1 MSVTPDQANQVL
13 AEADCLFTEAQV
25 EQALD
30 ALAVRV
36 SERLGALNPIVMCV
50 LNGGLVPTGKLV
62 TRLAFP
68 LQIDYLH
75 ATRYRNTT
83 SGGDLTWL
91 ARPHMDIRGRTV
103 LVVDDILDEGITLGA
118 IMDYCR
124 DQGAEAVYSA
134 VLVEKRHERKHGLKE
149 ADFVG
154 LEVEDRYVFGYGMD
168 YKGFL
173 RNAAGI
179 YAVRGQ

>member
-1 MSVTPDQANQVL
+1 MSVTPDQANHVL
-13 AEADCLFTEAQV
+13 AEADCLYTEAQV

-30 ALAVRV
+30 ALAARV
-36 SERLGALNPIVMCV
+36 SERLGPLNPIVMCV

>member
-1 MSVTPDQANQVL
+1 MTVTPDQAQTVL
-13 AEADCLFTEAQV
+13 AQADCLFTEEQV
-25 EQALD
+25 ERALD
-30 ALAVRV
+30 AMAARIG
-36 SERLGALNPIVMCV
+36 ERLVDLNPIVMCV

-62 TRLAFP
+62 TRLSFS

-75 ATRYRNTT
+75 ATRYRNST

-103 LVVDDILDEGITLGA
+103 LVVDDILDEGVTLAA

-124 DQGAEAVYSA
+124 EQGADSVHSA
-134 VLVEKRHERKHGLKE
+134 VLVEKRHERKYGLKN

-168 YKGFL
+168 YKGYL

-179 YAVRGQ
+179 YAVQGS

>member
-1 MSVTPDQANQVL
+1 MTVTPEQAQAVL
-13 AEADCLFTEAQV
+13 DEADCLFTERQV
-25 EQALD
+25 EEALD
-30 ALAVRV
+30 AMAARIAAQLR
-36 SERLGALNPIVMCV
+36 GTNPIVMCV
-50 LNGGLVPTGKLV
+50 MNGGLVPTGKLV
-62 TRLAFP
+62 TRLKVP

-75 ATRYRNTT
+75 ATRYRNST

-91 ARPHMDIRGRTV
+91 ARPHTDIRGRTV
-103 LVVDDILDEGITLGA
+103 LVVDDILDEGITLAA
-118 IMDYCR
+118 IMDFCR
-124 DQGAEAVYSA
+124 EQGATAVYSA
-134 VLVEKRHERKHGLKE
+134 VLVEKLHERKHGLKQ

-179 YAVRGQ
+179 YAVQGA

>member
-1 MSVTPDQANQVL
+1 MTVTPDQAQLVL
-13 AEADCLFTEAQV
+13 AEADCLFTESQV
-25 EQALD
+25 EHALD
-30 ALAVRV
+30 SMAARIA
-36 SERLGALNPIVMCV
+36 ERLSNANPIVMCV
-50 LNGGLVPTGKLV
+50 MNGGLVPTGKLV
-62 TRLAFP
+62 TRMSFP
-68 LQIDYLH
+68 VQMDYLH

-103 LVVDDILDEGITLGA
+103 LVVDDILDEGVTLAA

-124 DQGAEAVYSA
+124 EQGAAAVYSA
-134 VLVEKRHERKHGLKE
+134 VLVEKQHERKHGLKE

-154 LEVEDRYVFGYGMD
+154 LAVEDRYVFGYGMD

-179 YAVRGQ
+179 YAVRGS